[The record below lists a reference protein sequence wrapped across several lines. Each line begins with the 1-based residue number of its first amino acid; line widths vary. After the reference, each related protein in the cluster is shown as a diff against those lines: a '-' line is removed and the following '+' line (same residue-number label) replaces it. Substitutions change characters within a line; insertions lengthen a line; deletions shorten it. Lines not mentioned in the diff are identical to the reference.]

1 MSQEWQI
8 TQEEINKVVVQYQQ
22 YQQQAEAFAQQLR
35 LVEISLSDIRR
46 AIETIEGMGK
56 REEREESLVP
66 IGAGSFIHA
75 VLTRPETVVLGVGAG
90 VCLEEGVDVA
100 RDRLVKRSEEIESA
114 MGELRKRLSEL
125 TGKIQQIQQVLAQV
139 QRAEEQQLQQ
149 PLVG

>member
-8 TQEEINKVVVQYQQ
+8 TQEETNKMMFQYQQ
-22 YQQQAEAFAQQLR
+22 YQEQAEAFAQQLR
-35 LVEISLSDIRR
+35 LVEISLSDIHR
-46 AIETIEGMGK
+46 AIATIEGMSKKKVG
-56 REEREESLVP
+56 EESLVP

-90 VCLEEGVDVA
+90 VCLEEGVDAA
-100 RDRLVKRSEEIESA
+100 REGLVKRSEEIESA

-139 QRAEEQQLQQ
+139 QRAEEQQLQ